1 MNVLKPLFYKLNIL
15 LLAAVCMLFSSC
27 LPNGDQTI
35 SFENLIAGGAND
47 DPSDDPSNPSEPG
60 NNDKPSEDEEE
71 KDQAAVVGSD
81 EYKSMERSG
90 FTLIIPRG
98 AVPKTNEKANGHVA
112 FSMSYQENLPDTVIQ
127 KLPKGA
133 QIIDKACVKI
143 EPMNFIFNSPLILR
157 SPTQKASNATLL
169 HYNENT
175 GNWDVVPYSCRNDDG
190 TTDAAIIELG
200 YFVLVKPLYADQG
213 LGGVRVKRE
222 YLNDDY
228 YYYLTLTPLGGNKE
242 NIRRISFA
250 SRGKD
255 LYMANVPKGD
265 YSVTISR
272 EKRTSWESEPESMD
286 YYTTSN
292 VTVNQS
298 LISSTDGGYENY
310 QGWADIVFNG
320 GKRTDGR
327 TTAWGPVTTPYGTG
341 KFQATLTWINT
352 LDANTDYDLH
362 LYGKEENGK
371 NIHVYYDQ
379 KTGGNIALDVD
390 WKEEPGYAIENIYS
404 VSDDL
409 VPGEYTIKVS
419 HFGGKTGT
427 RYNCRVILDGVVV
440 KTVSG
445 AVTTDQGTNDI
456 YTFTLR

>member
-35 SFENLIAGGAND
+35 SFENLIAGGTN
-47 DPSDDPSNPSEPG
+47 DDPSNPSDNPSDEPG
-60 NNDKPSEDEEE
+60 NNDKPNEDEEE

-98 AVPKTNEKANGHVA
+98 AVPTTNENTNGHVA
-112 FSMSYQENLPDTVIQ
+112 FSMSYVDQANLPAID
-127 KLPKGA
+127 KLPNGA
-133 QIIDKACVKI
+133 QIIDNASVKI

-213 LGGVRVKRE
+213 LGGVRVKKDK
-222 YLNDDY
+222 LNDNY
-228 YYYLTLTPLGGNKE
+228 FYYLTLTPLGENQE

-250 SRGKD
+250 SKGND
-255 LYMANVPKGD
+255 LYMANVPKGT

-272 EKRTSWESEPESMD
+272 EKRASWEAEPESMD

-292 VTVNQS
+292 VTVSQS
-298 LISSTDGGYENY
+298 LSSADGGYENY
-310 QGWADIVFNG
+310 NGWTDINLDNVKWN
-320 GKRTDGR
+320 DGR
-327 TTAWGPVTTPYGTG
+327 TEDWGLVTKSYGTG
-341 KFQATLTWINT
+341 DLQVTLTWVNT
-352 LDANTDYDLH
+352 SLQKYTDYDLH
-362 LYGKEENGK
+362 LYGPDG
-371 NIHVYYDQ
+371 IHVYYNQ
-379 KTGGNIALDVD
+379 KESGNLALDRD
-390 WKEEPGYAIENIYS
+390 WEKNAGYAVENIYS
-404 VSDDL
+404 INNNF
-409 VPGEYTIKVS
+409 VPGEYTVRVYCSK
-419 HFGGKTGT
+419 GQKRT
-427 RYNCRVILDGVVV
+427 RYNCRVIRDGVVV

-445 AVTTDQGTNDI
+445 AITDQKYDEI